1 MATQGSWVEQVRF
14 KVTEHLRLGS
24 DSSYSSNSSKQKEL
38 FEGYEES
45 TDNQTSENNDV
56 QHQIKT
62 IAINEKQLYDE
73 LGKLIKE
80 AKQKK
85 KAKKN
90 EISDAKKAGI
100 EDLIAFQ

>member
-38 FEGYEES
+38 FEGYEDS
-45 TDNQTSENNDV
+45 TDDQKSENNDV

-62 IAINEKQLYDE
+62 LFINENQSHDE

-85 KAKKN
+85 KAKEK
-90 EISDAKKAGI
+90 
-100 EDLIAFQ
+100 